1 MSTVRHRKNKTT
13 VLLEFQRPKLTE
25 KYLRR
30 KIMQIHKISKKLK
43 NIINEPLRKYKAKSK
58 KTGSHL
64 EK

>member
-13 VLLEFQRPKLTE
+13 VLLEFKLTE

-30 KIMQIHKISKKLK
+30 KIMQIHKIFKKLK